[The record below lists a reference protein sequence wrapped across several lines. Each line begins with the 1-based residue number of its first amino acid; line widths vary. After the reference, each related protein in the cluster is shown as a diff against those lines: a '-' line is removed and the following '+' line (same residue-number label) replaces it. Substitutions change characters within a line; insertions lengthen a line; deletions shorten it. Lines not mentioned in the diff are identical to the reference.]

1 MAIFITGASG
11 WIGSAVTRELLGAGQ
26 QVIGLARS
34 DAAAATIAGLGAEV
48 VRGSLDDLDTMRD
61 AAAASDGVVHLGY
74 NHDFSRMADA
84 AATDRAAIETI
95 GGALAGTDR
104 PFALA
109 SGVIGLGSGRVVTE
123 QDMPAPGAHPRAA
136 NADLALSFVPQGVR
150 TIVLR
155 FAPTVHGQGDHG
167 FIAVIAGIARE
178 KGVSGYVADGSARWP
193 AVHRLDA
200 AHLVRLALHSAPAGT
215 NVHAVAE
222 EGVPT
227 RDIAEA
233 IGRGLGLP
241 VESIPAGR
249 AAEHF
254 GWMGMFFGTDTVV
267 SSEATQHL
275 LGWKPEHPGLI
286 ADLDAGYYFGQ

>member
-11 WIGSAVTRELLGAGQ
+11 WIGSAVTRELIGAGQ
-26 QVIGLARS
+26 PVVGLARS

-48 VRGSLDDLDTMRD
+48 VRGGLDDLDTVRE

-84 AATDRAAIETI
+84 ATTDRAAIETI
-95 GGALAGTDR
+95 GAALAGSDR
-104 PFALA
+104 PFAIA
-109 SGVIGLGSGRVVTE
+109 SGVIGLASGRVVTE
-123 QDMPAPGAHPRAA
+123 QDTPVPGGHPRGA
-136 NADLALSFVPQGVR
+136 NAELALSFVPQGVR
-150 TIVLR
+150 TLILR

-167 FIAVIAGIARE
+167 FISVIAGIARE
-178 KGVSGYVADGSARWP
+178 KGVSGYVEDGSAHWP

-200 AHLVRLALHSAPAGT
+200 AHLARLAMDGAPAGT

-241 VESIPAGR
+241 VESIPADR

-267 SSEATQHL
+267 SSEATRQL